1 MIFFIR
7 NTGNLLNDS
16 VINVSSGNSKYL
28 CDFMLY
34 DTSDITN
41 RNKLYDSGYTIIDSN
56 DKSKKIDITFQK
68 KVNVNCVNIYTSL
81 NSAKLIKIAIN
92 EIEYSFQYFNHIYSI
107 HNLNFSNITKLSITL
122 SSNDE
127 KNVEIGE
134 LEVLEYEDILYYA
147 KLSYHDNF
155 IYNYKKE
162 WNVSYSTNLNSKN
175 FKLINEKNR
184 ISLLYNDKIVDQIK
198 IKRFT
203 FKKLNDIID
212 NVCIFLGRVI
222 QKVIKIKRSI
232 IN

>member
-1 MIFFIR
+1 MK
-7 NTGNLLNDS
+7 LN
-16 VINVSSGNSKYL
+16 ILFNIL
-28 CDFMLY
+28 
-34 DTSDITN
+34 
-41 RNKLYDSGYTIIDSN
+41 II
-56 DKSKKIDITFQK
+56 
-68 KVNVNCVNIYTSL
+68 YM
-81 NSAKLIKIAIN
+81 
-92 EIEYSFQYFNHIYSI
+92 
-107 HNLNFSNITKLSITL
+107 SITL

>member
-1 MIFFIR
+1 
-7 NTGNLLNDS
+7 
-16 VINVSSGNSKYL
+16 
-28 CDFMLY
+28 MLY

-134 LEVLEYEDILYYA
+134 LEVLEYEDILY
-147 KLSYHDNF
+147 
-155 IYNYKKE
+155 
-162 WNVSYSTNLNSKN
+162 
-175 FKLINEKNR
+175 
-184 ISLLYNDKIVDQIK
+184 
-198 IKRFT
+198 
-203 FKKLNDIID
+203 
-212 NVCIFLGRVI
+212 
-222 QKVIKIKRSI
+222 
-232 IN
+232 